1 MADESV
7 SEEPGSESPAQTSS
21 TTSESYYPEVREQ
34 GEIPIR
40 FFDTTN
46 GQLPSFFY
54 APKNDLDF
62 EADSPARM
70 KLNQLRSIFPKLKIT
85 PVLFVRDNVAG
96 VNHLYNGGPHI
107 YRYHDTCEP
116 WRYSD
121 LEQGEE
127 WKLRWLLEN
136 KNSQANEV
144 ARGYKADADTQTY
157 VPQSSDA
164 ATATFR
170 RVVWKEDLE
179 YEAPK
184 YGIFDL
190 LGFEQHLFT
199 NGFISS
205 RFDFTLCWYKAQDD
219 HGQKDL
225 SELWPSGP
233 LYVSEDPSRRST
245 GRGFCLAARYPSD
258 ENSARTTQRWACYIH
273 TSGCLIGCEEFEKIL
288 HEPLLE
294 LPLTIC
300 IFTSIALGNI
310 ICDWQS
316 LLTYMESLVA
326 VHTTIVNPEMHDQL
340 LFDDEQFSRS
350 RLYFWMLSSLATFI
364 HMMEETKLICERLE
378 KYVQE
383 LYPDT
388 SRLSDQETKASR
400 AMEPHINSLVQAT
413 KRATTLQERVKAL
426 RDGLFNASGVLESR
440 AANRLSENVKLLTYV
455 SIFYLPLA
463 FCASLWS
470 TTDTFSWNGLKL
482 AMVLTAVITYLVTFN
497 LNQLVSL
504 SRSVYNV
511 GKKKIVKS
519 MTESENDDWKKRGAR
534 FGQFRPPRSKPQPSE
549 WLLLWYLSEA
559 IFAPIW
565 TAVSRLCRA
574 IFSSSDTASS
584 VPHESLAPSHCGS
597 GPQEVKEE
605 SITENVTAEALPAED
620 DAKPGNMTE
629 DAKHSAIDH
638 QTSDADPTPEFQA
651 TSGASEQD
659 KNAGSIHTS
668 TASGNLAPTPV
679 VGSVSQPSNTN
690 LPIPGLLRRH
700 SRKAPD
706 LEAGA
711 GATDECEGD

>member
-1 MADESV
+1 
-7 SEEPGSESPAQTSS
+7 
-21 TTSESYYPEVREQ
+21 
-34 GEIPIR
+34 
-40 FFDTTN
+40 
-46 GQLPSFFY
+46 
-54 APKNDLDF
+54 
-62 EADSPARM
+62 
-70 KLNQLRSIFPKLKIT
+70 
-85 PVLFVRDNVAG
+85 
-96 VNHLYNGGPHI
+96 
-107 YRYHDTCEP
+107 
-116 WRYSD
+116 
-121 LEQGEE
+121 
-127 WKLRWLLEN
+127 
-136 KNSQANEV
+136 
-144 ARGYKADADTQTY
+144 
-157 VPQSSDA
+157 
-164 ATATFR
+164 
-170 RVVWKEDLE
+170 WKEDLE

-184 YGIFDL
+184 YEIFDL
-190 LGFEQHLFT
+190 FGFEQHLFT
-199 NGFISS
+199 DGFILSG
-205 RFDFTLCWYKAQDD
+205 FDLTLCWYSVQCDK
-219 HGQKDL
+219 GQKDL

-233 LYVSEDPSRRST
+233 LYGSKDPNTRLT
-245 GRGFCLAARYPSD
+245 GRGFYLVARYPRD
-258 ENSARTTQRWACYIH
+258 ENCARTRRRWACSIH
-273 TSGCLIGCEEFEKIL
+273 TPHNFIGYEEFEKIL

-300 IFTSIALGNI
+300 IFTSIVLGRI
-310 ICDWQS
+310 IWEWQW

-326 VHTTIVNPEMHDQL
+326 VHTTIVDPEEHDRL

-400 AMEPHINSLVQAT
+400 AMKSHIDSLVQAM

-470 TTDTFSWNGLKL
+470 TTDTFSWNGLKV
-482 AMVLTAVITYLVTFN
+482 AMILTAVITYLVTFN

-511 GKKKIVKS
+511 GKKKVVKS
-519 MTESENDDWKKRGAR
+519 MTESENDDWKMRGAR
-534 FGQFRPPRSKPQPSE
+534 FGQFRSPRSKPQPSE
-549 WLLLWYLSEA
+549 WLLLWYLFEA

-565 TAVSRLCRA
+565 SAVSKLCRA
-574 IFSSSDTASS
+574 LFPASNTASYVS
-584 VPHESLAPSHCGS
+584 HENLAPSRSGS
-597 GPQEVKEE
+597 EPQEVKEE
-605 SITENVTAEALPAED
+605 STSENATAEALPAED
-620 DAKPGNMTE
+620 DAKPENMTE
-629 DAKHSAIDH
+629 DAKHPAIDH
-638 QTSDADPTPEFQA
+638 QNSDADPTPEFQA

-659 KNAGSIHTS
+659 ENVGSIHTS

-679 VGSVSQPSNTN
+679 VGSMSQPSNTS

-711 GATDECEGD
+711 GATDEGERE